1 MLCDDWIL
9 STDVDV
15 CYDTS
20 AVDATLL
27 ANALTAASDWMYRAT
42 GQRWPGVCDVTERPC
57 HVSCANLAY
66 CNCATED
73 RLLLTYGPVTGSP
86 SVTIDGVAFTAFS
99 VVQPNLLVR
108 TDDLAWPS
116 CQAYVDTAT
125 GIIVTYQYGETP
137 PQLAKDAAAALAAE
151 IIKDCSGDTCSLP
164 AGTVAVNRRGVSVQL
179 DPEEAGKALPQ
190 VAMALSVYG
199 REGRVDIRVAGK
211 RGLITSG
218 PV

>member
-27 ANALTAASDWMYRAT
+27 ANVLTAASEWMYRAT
-42 GQRWPGVCDVTERPC
+42 GERWPGVCDVTERPC
-57 HVSCANLAY
+57 HPACANLAY
-66 CNCATED
+66 CNCVSED
-73 RLLLTYGPVTGSP
+73 RLVLTYGPVTSAT
-86 SVTIDGVAFTAFS
+86 VTIDGVAFTDFT

-108 TDDLAWPS
+108 TDGLAWPS
-116 CQAYVDTAT
+116 CQAYVDAAT
-125 GIIVTYQYGETP
+125 GIIVTYQYGEAP
-137 PQLAKDAAAALAAE
+137 PQLAKDGAAALAAE
-151 IIKDCSGDTCSLP
+151 MIKACSSDVCSLP
-164 AGTVAVNRRGVSVQL
+164 AGAVAVNRRGVSIQL
-179 DPEEAGKALPQ
+179 DSEEAGRSIPQ

-199 REGRVDIRVAGK
+199 REGRVDVRVAGR
-211 RGLITSG
+211 RGLITAG